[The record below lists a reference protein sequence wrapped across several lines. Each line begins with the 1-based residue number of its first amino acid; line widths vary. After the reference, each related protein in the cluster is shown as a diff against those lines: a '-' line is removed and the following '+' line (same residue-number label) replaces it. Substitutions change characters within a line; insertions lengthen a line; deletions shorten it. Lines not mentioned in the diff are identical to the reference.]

1 MEEFILNNKSE
12 GNTRITITLSKK
24 LRKVLEIIAM
34 EEDKTIS
41 EYISE
46 ITLPKAEKK
55 LEEIKKEKLKIWAL
69 SLSRDDRMKKILT
82 EAFTNP
88 ENYPENHN
96 NPEVFKNSSE
106 EKKEELL
113 TEYIIKNL
121 SESLIN
127 LYDVHGIFEI

>member
-1 MEEFILNNKSE
+1 MNNQIE

-24 LRKVLEIIAM
+24 LRKILEIIAM

-55 LEEIKKEKLKIWAL
+55 LEEIKKEKLELWAL
-69 SLSRDDRMKKILT
+69 SLSRDDKMKKILT
-82 EAFTNP
+82 EVFTNP

-96 NPEVFKNSSE
+96 NPEAFKNCSE
-106 EKKEELL
+106 GKKEELL
-113 TEYIIKNL
+113 IEYIIKNL
-121 SESLIN
+121 GDSLIN
-127 LYDVHGIFEI
+127 LYDIDGIFKI